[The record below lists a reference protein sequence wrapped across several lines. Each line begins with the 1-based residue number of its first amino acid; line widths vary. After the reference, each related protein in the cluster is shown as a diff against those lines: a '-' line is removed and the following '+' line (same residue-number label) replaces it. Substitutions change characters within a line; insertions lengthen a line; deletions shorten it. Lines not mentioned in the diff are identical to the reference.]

1 MDLKNAYGEVDQKLL
16 LKVLE
21 YHHIPHTVKLLITD
35 YYKNYTITIGTDL
48 YITDPLIVGKG
59 VVINMVIMV
68 INTLIKTVDEERIC
82 CIGYNFCNLLVLWNS
97 FQFADN
103 SALVTSTKQDNQL
116 LLNLFTKWCK

>member
-59 VVINMVIMV
+59 VVVNTVIMV
-68 INTLIKTVDEERIC
+68 INILIKTVDEERIC
-82 CIGYNFCNLLVLWNS
+82 CIGYNFCNSLVL
-97 FQFADN
+97 
-103 SALVTSTKQDNQL
+103 
-116 LLNLFTKWCK
+116 